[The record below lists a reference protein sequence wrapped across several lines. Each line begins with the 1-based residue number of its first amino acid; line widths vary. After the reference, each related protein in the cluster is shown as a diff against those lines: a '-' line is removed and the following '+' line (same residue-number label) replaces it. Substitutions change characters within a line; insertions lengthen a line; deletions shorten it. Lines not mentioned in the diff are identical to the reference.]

1 MIAESRADTTIVRSP
16 LAHPPLAHPP
26 LAHPPND

>member
-1 MIAESRADTTIVRSP
+1 VYAMIAEPRADTTIVRSP

-26 LAHPPND
+26 ND

>member
-26 LAHPPND
+26 ND